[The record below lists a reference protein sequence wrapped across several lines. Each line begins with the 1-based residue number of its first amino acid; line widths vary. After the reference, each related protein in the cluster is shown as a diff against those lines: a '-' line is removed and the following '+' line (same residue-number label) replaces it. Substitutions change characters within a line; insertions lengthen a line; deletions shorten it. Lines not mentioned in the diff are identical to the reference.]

1 MLVTVTC
8 LVSETWNV
16 PTSKDEENMR
26 VISEELLIVT
36 EMNEEVVSDGE
47 ILTITDADAGFW
59 LTKKCCLVKQKILYI
74 ISRYL
79 IRDD

>member
-1 MLVTVTC
+1 MFVTVTC
-8 LVSETWNV
+8 LVSDTWNV
-16 PTSKDEENMR
+16 PTSKDEEKMR
-26 VISEELLIVT
+26 VISEDLLIVT
-36 EMNEEVVSDGE
+36 EMNEEVVSDGK

>member
-36 EMNEEVVSDGE
+36 EMNEEVVSDGK

>member
-1 MLVTVTC
+1 
-8 LVSETWNV
+8 
-16 PTSKDEENMR
+16 MR
-26 VISEELLIVT
+26 VISEELLKVT
-36 EMNEEVVSDGE
+36 KMNEEVVSDGE

-59 LTKKCCLVKQKILYI
+59 LTEKCCLVKQKILYI